1 MIRDSWIVSEHEIA
15 PSIIYIICIYKVH
28 TYSIHITP
36 SVCILGPRHRCC
48 FMFHHSLRGFPIRW
62 KRHQSQFD
70 WNLVN
75 LDSFGALIW
84 RQMCPSNWRM
94 FIWRVLV
101 CKWKKCRS
109 NCFIFVILDEICEAR
124 RTYSMM
130 TDDFIYNRILLN
142 SEVLHP
148 TFTTLTCLGVASCSA
163 MWWVQ
168 PIKWGPPTT
177 NVKVAPLCAPHAA
190 LEISEAVFLPLPVLE
205 IHGEILVTNEPDKL
219 VRGELTCWSICHQ
232 WKK

>member
-1 MIRDSWIVSEHEIA
+1 MC
-15 PSIIYIICIYKVH
+15 IYI
-28 TYSIHITP
+28 YSIHITP
-36 SVCILGPRHRCC
+36 SVCILGPRHSWR
-48 FMFHHSLRGFPIRW
+48 
-62 KRHQSQFD
+62 RHQSQFD

-75 LDSFGALIW
+75 LDSCGALIW

-101 CKWKKCRS
+101 GKWKSRS
-109 NCFIFVILDEICEAR
+109 NCSIFVILDEICEAR

-142 SEVLHP
+142 YEVLHP
-148 TFTTLTCLGVASCSA
+148 TFTTLTCLGVSSCST

-177 NVKVAPLCAPHAA
+177 NVKVAPLCAPHEA
-190 LEISEAVFLPLPVLE
+190 LEVNLPVDQYIISE
-205 IHGEILVTNEPDKL
+205 KKM
-219 VRGELTCWSICHQ
+219 ICSVATHISSPFSGV
-232 WKK
+232 